1 MAYQVVFRRSAEKTL
16 GGIPHRER
24 NRLLDK
30 IELLESDPHPSG
42 SRKLKGY
49 DGLWRIRSGNYR
61 AIYTEPDE
69 NGIIDIVKVGHRRVV
84 YNLH

>member
-1 MAYQVVFRRSAEKTL
+1 MAYKVVFRRSAEKAL
-16 GGIPHRER
+16 DGIPQRER

-30 IELLESDPHPSG
+30 IEMLEADPSPSG
-42 SRKLKGY
+42 SRKLKGH

-69 NGIIDIVKVGHRRVV
+69 DNIIDIVKVGHRRVV